1 MTQPTKR
8 PYETPALIDR
18 GSFVTTT
25 AGLGRI
31 FADRVIPVG
40 RLIP

>member
-1 MTQPTKR
+1 MKA
-8 PYETPALIDR
+8 YETPMLVER
-18 GSFVTTT
+18 GTFSSLT
-25 AGLGRI
+25 AGLGRL